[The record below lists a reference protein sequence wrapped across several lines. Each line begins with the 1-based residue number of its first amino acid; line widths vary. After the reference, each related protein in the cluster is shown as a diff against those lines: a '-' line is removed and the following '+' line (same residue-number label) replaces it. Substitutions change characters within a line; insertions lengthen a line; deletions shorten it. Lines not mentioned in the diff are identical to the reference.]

1 MSLRTRLLI
10 LVIVAMLVP
19 AGLVG
24 LRFVQNRASEI
35 NAALV
40 NLSATANDISNDL
53 DEKIQGTAQLHY
65 GLARARDLDTRDRAA
80 CSAFLSAVREEYP
93 QFTGILTIDPDGSL
107 FCDSLRSN
115 RSLDLR
121 DREYFKQALVAT
133 GIVTLQPA
141 FGRLTEISVLQIA
154 YPVRSETAELKF
166 VLLASFNLQKFAV
179 YHYTRLM
186 NERAGAGEILL
197 VDRKG
202 TVLVTHPG
210 RYRAE
215 AAGASIANSEL
226 FRLAAGPAGEH
237 FRETTDADGRTYAWA
252 VARSSPIRDAGLHI
266 MVGLPKD
273 TLVAGANRRLYEDLA
288 ILAVASLLLLAGVWI
303 LAKVGVGRQV
313 GRLAAMATKL
323 GLGDLSVRIAPPY
336 PRGELGGLMMLLNG
350 TAESLERQR
359 VAIDDLNQRLRQS
372 QKMEAMGQLT
382 GGVAHDFNNLL
393 TVILG
398 NAEHIAEKLAPHAEL
413 RSFAE
418 GIVTAA
424 ERGAELTRSLLAF
437 SRKQP
442 LMPKDIDIG
451 RQVLGMEQL
460 LRRTLGEHIK
470 CEFLLDRNL
479 WLASVDPGQLAS
491 ALLNLV
497 LNARDAMPEGGKLT
511 VEVRNAALD
520 KANAEQNGTAR
531 PGDYVMVAVT
541 DTGSGMTPEVAARAF
556 EPFFTT
562 KEVGKGTGLGLS
574 MVYGFAQQ
582 SGGSM
587 KIDSEPGHGT
597 VIKLFFSRIGA
608 PDVTDSTLP
617 DRIATPAGSETIL
630 VVEDDDIVRSYVE
643 NELKELGY
651 RVIVTRDGPAA
662 LDMLRRSG
670 QIDLLFTDVV
680 MPGGMF
686 GLQLAEE
693 ASRLRPEL
701 KVLFTSG
708 YGEHPVTSRD
718 GPGRDARILNKPFR
732 RHDLALMLRS
742 VLNTT

>member
-10 LVIVAMLVP
+10 LVIMAMLVP
-19 AGLVG
+19 AVLVG

-35 NAALV
+35 NTALV

-65 GLARARDLDTRDRAA
+65 GLARARDLDTSDKAA

-93 QFTGILTIDPDGSL
+93 QFTGILTINPDGSL

-115 RSLDLR
+115 RTLDLR
-121 DREYFKQALVAT
+121 DREYFKQALQANGV
-133 GIVTLQPA
+133 VTLQPA
-141 FGRLTEISVLQIA
+141 FGRLTGTSVLQIA
-154 YPVRSETAELKF
+154 YPVRSEAAELRF
-166 VLLASFNLQKFAV
+166 VLLASFNLQKFAE
-179 YHYTRLM
+179 YHHTRLLSKGV
-186 NERAGAGEILL
+186 GAGEILL

-202 TVLVTHPG
+202 MVLVTHPG
-210 RYRAE
+210 KYRIGP
-215 AAGASIANSEL
+215 AGASITNSDL
-226 FRLAAGPAGEH
+226 FRFAAAPVGEH
-237 FRETTDADGRTYAWA
+237 FREATDTDGRTYAWA
-252 VARSSPIRDAGLHI
+252 VARSSPIRDAGLHV
-266 MVGLPKD
+266 MVGLSKD
-273 TLVAGANRRLYEDLA
+273 SLVATANRRLYEDVA

-303 LAKVGVGRQV
+303 LAKVGIGRQV

-323 GLGDLSVRIAPPY
+323 GLGDLSARIAPPY
-336 PRGELGGLMMLLNG
+336 PRGELGGLMLLLNG

-359 VAIDDLNQRLRQS
+359 AAIDDLNQRLRQS

-398 NAEHIAEKLAPHAEL
+398 NAEHIAEQLATHGEL
-413 RSFAE
+413 RAFAE

-451 RQVLGMEQL
+451 QRVLGMEHL
-460 LRRTLGEHIK
+460 LRRTLGEHIE
-470 CEFLLDRNL
+470 CEFLLDEKL

-497 LNARDAMPEGGKLT
+497 LNARDAMPDGGRLT
-511 VEVRNAALD
+511 VAVHNTSLD
-520 KANAEQNGTAR
+520 QTSAEKIGDAR
-531 PGDYVMVAVT
+531 PGEYVMVAVT
-541 DTGSGMTPEVAARAF
+541 DTGTGMTPEVAARAF

-562 KEVGKGTGLGLS
+562 KDVGKGTGLGLS

-587 KIDSEPGHGT
+587 KIDSMPGHGT
-597 VIKLFFSRIGA
+597 AIQLFFPRVRA
-608 PDVTDSTLP
+608 PD
-617 DRIATPAGSETIL
+617 ATGSKVKDPNAAPAGHETIL
-630 VVEDDDIVRSYVE
+630 LVEDDDMVRSYVA

-651 RVIVTRDGPAA
+651 RVIVTPNGPAA
-662 LDMLRRSG
+662 LEILRGPG

-680 MPGGMF
+680 MPGGLF
-686 GLQLAEE
+686 GPQLAEQ
-693 ASRLRPEL
+693 ASRLRPGL

-708 YGEHPVTSRD
+708 YSEHPVTSAD
-718 GPGRDARILNKPFR
+718 GSAREARILNKPFR

-742 VLNTT
+742 VLNAA